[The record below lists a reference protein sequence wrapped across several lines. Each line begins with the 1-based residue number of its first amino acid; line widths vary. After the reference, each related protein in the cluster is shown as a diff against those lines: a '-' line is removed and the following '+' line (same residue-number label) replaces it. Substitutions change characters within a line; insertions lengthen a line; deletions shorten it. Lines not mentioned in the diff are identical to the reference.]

1 MYQTKENG
9 TIQSLPYDKFLQQG
23 AENLTEEELIAII
36 LRTGTRGED
45 ALTLACRVL
54 SVCDK
59 RHGILG
65 LHHVTLDQLMQV
77 KGIGLVKAV
86 KLKAMAVARVE
97 KDAVFRNPQ
106 VVAQAY
112 MERLRHLEK
121 EYCIALYLDT
131 KDSRIKDVE
140 LSIGNI
146 NSSIMSARELFRQ
159 ALLCNAASVI
169 IMHNHPSGDPSPSR
183 EDLLLT
189 ERIGQAAAVM
199 EIPLLDHIII
209 GDNTYISL
217 KEKGVL

>member
-77 KGIGLVKAV
+77 KGIGHVKAV
-86 KLKAMAVARVE
+86 KLKAIAELSRRMAVARVE

-131 KDSRIKDVE
+131 KDSRCRVVY
-140 LSIGNI
+140 
-146 NSSIMSARELFRQ
+146 R
-159 ALLCNAASVI
+159 
-169 IMHNHPSGDPSPSR
+169 
-183 EDLLLT
+183 
-189 ERIGQAAAVM
+189 
-199 EIPLLDHIII
+199 
-209 GDNTYISL
+209 
-217 KEKGVL
+217 

>member
-1 MYQTKENG
+1 
-9 TIQSLPYDKFLQQG
+9 
-23 AENLTEEELIAII
+23 
-36 LRTGTRGED
+36 
-45 ALTLACRVL
+45 
-54 SVCDK
+54 
-59 RHGILG
+59 
-65 LHHVTLDQLMQV
+65 
-77 KGIGLVKAV
+77 
-86 KLKAMAVARVE
+86 
-97 KDAVFRNPQ
+97 
-106 VVAQAY
+106 

-209 GDNTYISL
+209 GDKRFLSFRQQQII
-217 KEKGVL
+217 

>member
-86 KLKAMAVARVE
+86 KLKAIAELSPQDGSCQSGKGCGVPESAGCGTGLYGTAAAFGKRVLYCT
-97 KDAVFRNPQ
+97 VFRHKRQ
-106 VVAQAY
+106 QDKRCRVVY
-112 MERLRHLEK
+112 R
-121 EYCIALYLDT
+121 
-131 KDSRIKDVE
+131 
-140 LSIGNI
+140 
-146 NSSIMSARELFRQ
+146 
-159 ALLCNAASVI
+159 
-169 IMHNHPSGDPSPSR
+169 
-183 EDLLLT
+183 
-189 ERIGQAAAVM
+189 
-199 EIPLLDHIII
+199 
-209 GDNTYISL
+209 
-217 KEKGVL
+217 

>member
-86 KLKAMAVARVE
+86 KLKAIAELSRRMAVAEWKRM
-97 KDAVFRNPQ
+97 RCSGIR
-106 VVAQAY
+106 
-112 MERLRHLEK
+112 RLWHRLIWNGCGIWKKSIVLH
-121 EYCIALYLDT
+121 CI
-131 KDSRIKDVE
+131 
-140 LSIGNI
+140 
-146 NSSIMSARELFRQ
+146 
-159 ALLCNAASVI
+159 
-169 IMHNHPSGDPSPSR
+169 
-183 EDLLLT
+183 
-189 ERIGQAAAVM
+189 
-199 EIPLLDHIII
+199 
-209 GDNTYISL
+209 
-217 KEKGVL
+217 